1 MQKWRIACVMVLVA
15 ATALVWAAD
24 RRSYD
29 KSIETVWDEAVKA
42 TRDAELEL
50 TDSDRG
56 KHWFVVETP
65 KKSLSKTI
73 SFEVSLEQAGSV
85 TNVVV
90 KDLEG
95 AGSRKSQKAVA
106 AFFDALEKRMR

>member
-1 MQKWRIACVMVLVA
+1 MHARQIVCVVALVA
-15 ATALVWAAD
+15 FALVASAAD
-24 RRSYD
+24 RRSYG

-56 KHWFVVETP
+56 EHWFIVETP
-65 KKSLSKTI
+65 KKSLAKTVV
-73 SFEVSLEQAGSV
+73 FEVRLEQSGEQ
-85 TNVVV
+85 TNVVTR
-90 KDLEG
+90 DLEG
-95 AGSRKSQKAVA
+95 AGSKKMQKTQA